1 MHNIIF
7 SIGDW
12 SCDGHSCYAE
22 YIVQSNKPL
31 QELREIHFRENDF
44 LGSLCSEYENNK
56 VELLSFY
63 NFLLRYN
70 SLEKSQSIIK
80 LLLAKDFTLSDEELE
95 FHTLICKIKSIPLD
109 YQPSLSFAKDDKNQQ
124 YIVVKNSDLMLTLW
138 ILCLSIIDPLLE
150 LKVVSEA
157 LSNSY
162 INHKGYPLKTE
173 GSLHFYGF
181 DSQNRHLKT
190 PGYGVWSSD
199 ETEFFNDVN

>member
-1 MHNIIF
+1 
-7 SIGDW
+7 
-12 SCDGHSCYAE
+12 
-22 YIVQSNKPL
+22 
-31 QELREIHFRENDF
+31 
-44 LGSLCSEYENNK
+44 
-56 VELLSFY
+56 
-63 NFLLRYN
+63 
-70 SLEKSQSIIK
+70 
-80 LLLAKDFTLSDEELE
+80 
-95 FHTLICKIKSIPLD
+95 
-109 YQPSLSFAKDDKNQQ
+109 
-124 YIVVKNSDLMLTLW
+124 MLTLW

>member
-80 LLLAKDFTLSDEELE
+80 LLLLSL
-95 FHTLICKIKSIPLD
+95 K
-109 YQPSLSFAKDDKNQQ
+109 
-124 YIVVKNSDLMLTLW
+124 YIAL
-138 ILCLSIIDPLLE
+138 
-150 LKVVSEA
+150 VVSKLTA
-157 LSNSY
+157 NGRVY
-162 INHKGYPLKTE
+162 VP
-173 GSLHFYGF
+173 
-181 DSQNRHLKT
+181 
-190 PGYGVWSSD
+190 
-199 ETEFFNDVN
+199 